1 MAHIAI
7 LYATREGH
15 TRRIAEHAA
24 EIARAQGFVPVVRD
38 VADIDEPFALEGFD
52 AALIAASVHGGRH
65 EREMVEFVRRHRV
78 QLERVPAA
86 FLSVSLSETTAE
98 DASKPEDARARS
110 QADVQRLL
118 EEFYTSSGWR
128 PKYAKP
134 VAGALL
140 YMHYGILLRFVM
152 KRIAKKAGGPTD
164 TSRDYEFTD
173 WVALEGFVKHFLAE
187 SSRLAASASL
197 PAP

>member
-1 MAHIAI
+1 MANIAI

-15 TRRIAEHAA
+15 TRRIAEQAA
-24 EIARAQGFVPVVRD
+24 EIARAHGFVPVVRD
-38 VADIDEPFALEGFD
+38 VADVEEPFALESFD
-52 AALIAASVHGGRH
+52 AALIAASVHAGRH
-65 EREMVEFVRRHRV
+65 EREMVEFVRRHRL
-78 QLERVPAA
+78 QLERIPAA
-86 FLSVSLSETTAE
+86 FLSVSLSETTVE
-98 DASKPEDARARS
+98 DASKPDDARARS
-110 QADVQRLL
+110 RADVQRML

-173 WVALEGFVKHFLAE
+173 WVALESFVKQFLEE
-187 SSRLAASASL
+187 SKQATAVSL